1 MREINQKLNV
11 NQKSSILEYAWNW
24 EKQENLFRIN
34 NQQNELKNL
43 LKKTTRKL
51 QVIKHR
57 FQTISCELLAKIDAA
72 DKSAK

>member
-1 MREINQKLNV
+1 MREINQKLNA

-34 NQQNELKNL
+34 DQQNELKNL

>member
-11 NQKSSILEYAWNW
+11 NQKSSVLEYAWNW

-34 NQQNELKNL
+34 DQQNELKHL

>member
-34 NQQNELKNL
+34 DQQNELKNL

-72 DKSAK
+72 EKSAK

>member
-1 MREINQKLNV
+1 MREINQKLKV

-34 NQQNELKNL
+34 DQQNELKNL

>member
-11 NQKSSILEYAWNW
+11 NQKSSVLEYAWNW

-34 NQQNELKNL
+34 DQQNELKNL

>member
-24 EKQENLFRIN
+24 EKQNLFRIN
-34 NQQNELKNL
+34 DQQNELKNL

>member
-34 NQQNELKNL
+34 DQQNELKNL